1 MPACA
6 RIAAAIAALA
16 LAAPS
21 VALGQ
26 GGDPGAGDSQYQDPF
41 GASTTQSQPASP
53 AHTPDQQDRDD
64 DLGVAE
70 PDIRTTPA
78 PPQSGAGGDGVD
90 VLPVAG
96 GVALALV
103 LLLVGLALRRRPHA
117 HG

>member
-1 MPACA
+1 MPASA
-6 RIAAAIAALA
+6 RIGALIAALA

-21 VALGQ
+21 AALAQ

-70 PDIRTTPA
+70 PDIRTAPA
-78 PPQSGAGGDGVD
+78 QSGAGGDGVD
-90 VLPVAG
+90 LLPVAG